1 MTDHE
6 AEQKGYSERLY
17 GSQLPNS
24 CCLVMHSFGGGAEK
38 VALLLARELV
48 LRGWAVSIACLRKSS
63 ELARHVP
70 AAVRL
75 FMPAGPGRLAS
86 LRFLGR
92 LWTIVRQSSVVIG
105 TLELQSLFVAAL
117 LAPGR
122 AIGWLHKDLQ
132 GYFATRS
139 RLFVRLYKALM
150 TFAIRRSLR
159 IVCVSDGILA
169 SSRALWP
176 GYARRFVRLYNPLD
190 IEEVQRLSL
199 EEMRRDVAD
208 FFEKHKKIVLAVGR
222 LEEQK
227 NFALLLEG
235 FAILKRE
242 MPDVALCIAGE
253 GSQRRMLEERARTL
267 GVEVFMPGLVTPYP
281 LMRASSVLT
290 LTSRYEGFSL
300 VLAEGL
306 ALGLPIVAVDCPSGP
321 AEVLEQG
328 RFGRLVEADATRIAS
343 SLKETLLTR
352 EEVEEHQGRVH
363 RAEAFSLENQMP
375 RWMELLRTAQA
386 AGARNKTLCRE
397 EHLQ

>member
-92 LWTIVRQSSVVIG
+92 LRTIVRQSSVVVG

>member
-1 MTDHE
+1 
-6 AEQKGYSERLY
+6 
-17 GSQLPNS
+17 
-24 CCLVMHSFGGGAEK
+24 MHSFGGGAEK

-75 FMPAGPGRLAS
+75 FMPESPGHLAS

-92 LWTIVRQSSVVIG
+92 LRTIVRQSSVVIG

-122 AIGWLHKDLQ
+122 SIGWLHKDLA
-132 GYFATRS
+132 GYLATKPQF
-139 RLFVRLYKALM
+139 FVRLYRALM
-150 TFAIRRSLR
+150 TFAVRRSQC
-159 IVCVSDGILA
+159 IVCVSDGIVA

-176 GYARRFVRLYNPLD
+176 GYAQHFVRIYNPLD
-190 IEEVQRLSL
+190 TGEIERLSL
-199 EEMRRDVAD
+199 EEMRQDVAD
-208 FFEKHKKIVLAVGR
+208 FFAKHKKVVLAVGR

-227 NFALLLEG
+227 NFVLLLEA
-235 FAILKRE
+235 FALLKRE

-253 GSQRRMLEERARTL
+253 GSQRRMLEERASTL

-328 RFGRLVEADATRIAS
+328 RFGRLVEADPTRIAS
-343 SLKETLLTR
+343 ALKETLLTR
-352 EEVEEHQGRVH
+352 EEVEEHQGRVR

-375 RWMELLRTAQA
+375 RWMELLRTAQEV
-386 AGARNKTLCRE
+386 RN
-397 EHLQ
+397 

>member
-1 MTDHE
+1 MVQRENRKAIGKECT
-6 AEQKGYSERLY
+6 APVCRI
-17 GSQLPNS
+17 
-24 CCLVMHSFGGGAEK
+24 CLVMHSFGGGAEK

-70 AAVRL
+70 AGVRL
-75 FMPAGPGRLAS
+75 FMPESPGHLAS

-92 LWTIVRQSSVVIG
+92 LRTIVRQSSVVIG

-122 AIGWLHKDLQ
+122 SIGWLHKDLA
-132 GYFATRS
+132 GYLATKPQF
-139 RLFVRLYKALM
+139 FVRLYRALM
-150 TFAIRRSLR
+150 TFAVRRSQC
-159 IVCVSDGILA
+159 IVCVSDGIVA

-176 GYARRFVRLYNPLD
+176 GYAQRFVRIYNPMD
-190 IEEVQRLSL
+190 TGEIERLSL
-199 EEMRRDVAD
+199 EEMRQDVAD
-208 FFEKHKKIVLAVGR
+208 FFAKHKKVVLAVGR
-222 LEEQK
+222 LEDQK
-227 NFALLLEG
+227 NFVLLLEA
-235 FAILKRE
+235 FAILKRKI
-242 MPDVALCIAGE
+242 PDVALCIAGE

-375 RWMELLRTAQA
+375 RWMELLRTAQEV
-386 AGARNKTLCRE
+386 RN
-397 EHLQ
+397 

>member
-1 MTDHE
+1 MIDHE

-92 LWTIVRQSSVVIG
+92 LRTIVRQSSVVVG

>member
-70 AAVRL
+70 AGVRL
-75 FMPAGPGRLAS
+75 FMPESPGRLAS

-92 LWTIVRQSSVVIG
+92 LRTIVRQSSVVVG

-328 RFGRLVEADATRIAS
+328 RFGRLVEADATWIAS

>member
-48 LRGWAVSIACLRKSS
+48 LRGWAVSIACLRKNS

-92 LWTIVRQSSVVIG
+92 LRTIVRQSSVVVG

-139 RLFVRLYKALM
+139 RRFVRLYKALM
-150 TFAIRRSLR
+150 TFAVRRSQC
-159 IVCVSDGILA
+159 IVCVSDGIVA

-176 GYARRFVRLYNPLD
+176 GYAQHFVRIYNPLD
-190 IEEVQRLSL
+190 TGEIERLSL
-199 EEMRRDVAD
+199 EEMRQDVAD
-208 FFEKHKKIVLAVGR
+208 FFAKHKKVVLAVGR
-222 LEEQK
+222 LEDQK
-227 NFALLLEG
+227 NFVLLLEG

-352 EEVEEHQGRVH
+352 EEVEEHQGRVR

>member
-92 LWTIVRQSSVVIG
+92 LRTIVRQSSVVVG

-281 LMRASSVLT
+281 LMRASSVLA

-306 ALGLPIVAVDCPSGP
+306 ALGLPIVAVYCPSGP
-321 AEVLEQG
+321 AEVLENG
-328 RFGRLVEADATRIAS
+328 SFGRLVEADATRIAS

-375 RWMELLRTAQA
+375 RWMELLRTAQEV
-386 AGARNKTLCRE
+386 RN
-397 EHLQ
+397 

>member
-1 MTDHE
+1 M
-6 AEQKGYSERLY
+6 
-17 GSQLPNS
+17 
-24 CCLVMHSFGGGAEK
+24 
-38 VALLLARELV
+38 
-48 LRGWAVSIACLRKSS
+48 
-63 ELARHVP
+63 
-70 AAVRL
+70 
-75 FMPAGPGRLAS
+75 
-86 LRFLGR
+86 
-92 LWTIVRQSSVVIG
+92 
-105 TLELQSLFVAAL
+105 
-117 LAPGR
+117 
-122 AIGWLHKDLQ
+122 
-132 GYFATRS
+132 
-139 RLFVRLYKALM
+139 
-150 TFAIRRSLR
+150 
-159 IVCVSDGILA
+159 
-169 SSRALWP
+169 
-176 GYARRFVRLYNPLD
+176 
-190 IEEVQRLSL
+190 
-199 EEMRRDVAD
+199 
-208 FFEKHKKIVLAVGR
+208 
-222 LEEQK
+222 EEQK
-227 NFALLLEG
+227 NFALLFEG

>member
-92 LWTIVRQSSVVIG
+92 LRTIVRQSSVVVG

-176 GYARRFVRLYNPLD
+176 GYARRFVRLYNPLA

-328 RFGRLVEADATRIAS
+328 RFGRLVEAEATRIAS

-375 RWMELLRTAQA
+375 RWMELLRTAQEV
-386 AGARNKTLCRE
+386 RN
-397 EHLQ
+397 

>member
-75 FMPAGPGRLAS
+75 FMPESPGHLAS

-92 LWTIVRQSSVVIG
+92 LRTIVRQSSVVIG

-328 RFGRLVEADATRIAS
+328 RFGRLVEADPTRIAS
-343 SLKETLLTR
+343 ALKETLLTR
-352 EEVEEHQGRVH
+352 EEVEEHQGRS
-363 RAEAFSLENQMP
+363 FFP
-375 RWMELLRTAQA
+375 
-386 AGARNKTLCRE
+386 
-397 EHLQ
+397 

>member
-1 MTDHE
+1 
-6 AEQKGYSERLY
+6 
-17 GSQLPNS
+17 
-24 CCLVMHSFGGGAEK
+24 MHSFGGGAEK

-150 TFAIRRSLR
+150 TFAIRRSQC
-159 IVCVSDGILA
+159 IVCVSDGIVA

-176 GYARRFVRLYNPLD
+176 GYAQRFVRIYNPLD
-190 IEEVQRLSL
+190 TGEIERLSL
-199 EEMRRDVAD
+199 EEMRQEVAN
-208 FFEKHKKIVLAVGR
+208 FFAKHKKVVLAVGR

-227 NFALLLEG
+227 NFVLLLEA
-235 FAILKRE
+235 FALLKRE

-253 GSQRRMLEERARTL
+253 GSQRRVLEERTRVL
-267 GVEVFMPGLVTPYP
+267 GVEICMPGLVNPYP
-281 LMRASSVLT
+281 LMRKATVLA

-375 RWMELLRTAQA
+375 RWMELLRTAQEV
-386 AGARNKTLCRE
+386 RN
-397 EHLQ
+397 

>member
-1 MTDHE
+1 MVQRENRKAIGKECT
-6 AEQKGYSERLY
+6 APVCRI
-17 GSQLPNS
+17 
-24 CCLVMHSFGGGAEK
+24 CLVMHSFGGGAEK

-70 AAVRL
+70 AGVRL
-75 FMPAGPGRLAS
+75 FMPESPGHLAN

-92 LWTIVRQSSVVIG
+92 LRTIVRQSSVVIG

-122 AIGWLHKDLQ
+122 SIGWLHKDLA
-132 GYFATRS
+132 GYLATKPQF
-139 RLFVRLYKALM
+139 FVRLYRALM
-150 TFAIRRSLR
+150 TFAVRRSQC
-159 IVCVSDGILA
+159 IVCVSDGIVA

-176 GYARRFVRLYNPLD
+176 GYAQRFVRIYNPMD
-190 IEEVQRLSL
+190 TGEIERLSL
-199 EEMRRDVAD
+199 EEMRQDVAD
-208 FFEKHKKIVLAVGR
+208 FFAKHKKVVLAVGR

-227 NFALLLEG
+227 NFVLLLEA
-235 FAILKRE
+235 FAILQRE
-242 MPDVALCIAGE
+242 MPDAALCIAGE
-253 GSQRRMLEERARTL
+253 GSQRRMLEERARAL
-267 GVEVFMPGLVTPYP
+267 GVEICMPGLVNPYP
-281 LMRASSVLT
+281 LMRKATVLA

-321 AEVLEQG
+321 AEVLENG

>member
-48 LRGWAVSIACLRKSS
+48 LRGWAVGIACLRKNS

-92 LWTIVRQSSVVIG
+92 LRTIVRQSSVVVG

-122 AIGWLHKDLQ
+122 AIGWLHKDRQ

-343 SLKETLLTR
+343 ALKETLLTR

-375 RWMELLRTAQA
+375 RWMELLRTAQEV
-386 AGARNKTLCRE
+386 RN
-397 EHLQ
+397 

>member
-1 MTDHE
+1 MVQRENRKAIGKECT
-6 AEQKGYSERLY
+6 APVCRI
-17 GSQLPNS
+17 
-24 CCLVMHSFGGGAEK
+24 CLVMHSFGGGAEK

-92 LWTIVRQSSVVIG
+92 LRTIVRQSSVVVG

-122 AIGWLHKDLQ
+122 SIGWLHKDLA
-132 GYFATRS
+132 GYLATKPQF
-139 RLFVRLYKALM
+139 FVRLYRALM
-150 TFAIRRSLR
+150 TFAVRRSQC
-159 IVCVSDGILA
+159 IVCVSDGIVA

-176 GYARRFVRLYNPLD
+176 GYAQRFVRIYNPLD
-190 IEEVQRLSL
+190 TGEIERLSL
-199 EEMRRDVAD
+199 KEMRQDVAN
-208 FFEKHKKIVLAVGR
+208 FFAKHKKVVLAVGR

-227 NFALLLEG
+227 NFVLLLEA
-235 FAILKRE
+235 FALLKRE

-253 GSQRRMLEERARTL
+253 GSQRRMLEGRARTL
-267 GVEVFMPGLVTPYP
+267 GVELFMPGHVNPYP
-281 LMRASSVLT
+281 LMRKAAVLA

-300 VLAEGL
+300 VLVEGL

-375 RWMELLRTAQA
+375 RWMELLRAAQEV
-386 AGARNKTLCRE
+386 RN
-397 EHLQ
+397 

>member
-38 VALLLARELV
+38 VALLLRRELV

-92 LWTIVRQSSVVIG
+92 LRTIVRQSSVVVG

-375 RWMELLRTAQA
+375 RWMELLRTAQEV
-386 AGARNKTLCRE
+386 RN
-397 EHLQ
+397 